1 MIAVASIPDPLAPL
15 NFTSGERS
23 HTGPPSVN
31 VEVVLKGSNVENETG
46 EPLEGELWARG
57 PSILRSLGGEADDG

>member
-1 MIAVASIPDPLAPL
+1 
-15 NFTSGERS
+15 
-23 HTGPPSVN
+23 VN
-31 VEVVLKGSNVENETG
+31 VEVVLKGSKVENETG